1 MSEVTLTLPPIYGG
15 DTSPFDTTSPV
26 TSDDDEWLPLALEG
40 FAGSLDKE
48 AILKAD
54 KVVERLL
61 QVYEWATSS
70 ATVAAA
76 PGISAIGETICAN
89 QLQMLHDD
97 IGGSVEIV
105 RKRTISDPSGTKS
118 FVFRFNWNKFAT
130 LTLLREKED
139 NLLADLDS
147 SMQQLL
153 KTRSFASK
161 MRALLAKEESGP
173 KLLI

>member
-1 MSEVTLTLPPIYGG
+1 M
-15 DTSPFDTTSPV
+15 
-26 TSDDDEWLPLALEG
+26 
-40 FAGSLDKE
+40 
-48 AILKAD
+48 
-54 KVVERLL
+54 
-61 QVYEWATSS
+61 YEWATSS